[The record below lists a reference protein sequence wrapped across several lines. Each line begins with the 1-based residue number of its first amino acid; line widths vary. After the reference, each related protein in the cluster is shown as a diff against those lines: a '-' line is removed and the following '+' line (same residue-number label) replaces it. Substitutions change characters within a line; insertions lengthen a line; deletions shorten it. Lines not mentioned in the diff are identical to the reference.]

1 MEQLLLL
8 TAEAANQDCI
18 QEEKMKGKTSLFEPQ
33 SIRCENLNIF
43 NFTVVHSNSISTIL
57 LKASEPVNPTVEVI
71 ILK

>member
-18 QEEKMKGKTSLFEPQ
+18 QEEKTKEKTSIFELQ